1 MIQIKNLQKIKDGV
15 TILDLEGI
23 HVESGEI
30 VAFVGP
36 QGSGLSTL
44 RDLLLG
50 KSKPSGGVILLDGLD
65 PWKDRKPLSGKLGVL
80 FKEDA
85 LYTQQTVEKNL
96 LFFARLYNLPQIR
109 VHDVLKHIGLADQAS
124 VKVESLPAG
133 LARRLA
139 LGRSILN
146 QPNILIL
153 EGPLVNC
160 DENSITTIKQLIR
173 RQAENGAAI
182 MILNE
187 DSTNLEDLCSR
198 IMFLKQGRIDEIRE
212 GGEVDYADN
221 LPFKIP
227 IKLEGRVALLNPG
240 DILYAEAA
248 QGRTILITKD
258 SQLPSQFTLNE
269 LEERLKRSGF
279 FRAHRSYLVN
289 LQHVQDVIPY
299 SRNSFSL
306 RLTDPNHTKIPLS
319 KNAEVELRELLDY

>member
-1 MIQIKNLQKIKDGV
+1 MIQIKNLQKIKDGI
-15 TILDLEGI
+15 TILDLAGI

-50 KSKPSGGVILLDGLD
+50 KSRPSGGVVLLDGLD
-65 PWKDRKPLSGKLGVL
+65 PIKDRKQLSGKLGVL
-80 FKEDA
+80 FKENA
-85 LYTQQTVEKNL
+85 LYAHQTVEKNL
-96 LFFARLYNLPQIR
+96 HFFTRLYDLPQTR
-109 VHDVLKHIGLADQAS
+109 VGVVLTQIGLADQAS
-124 VKVESLPAG
+124 VRVDSLPPG

-146 QPNILIL
+146 QPNILLL
-153 EGPLVNC
+153 EEPLANC
-160 DENSITTIKQLIR
+160 DENSIAMIKRLINKE
-173 RQAENGAAI
+173 AENGATVL
-182 MILNE
+182 ILNE
-187 DSTNLEDLCSR
+187 DSTNLEDLCNR
-198 IMFLKQGRIDEIRE
+198 IVFLKQGRIDEIRE
-212 GGEVDYADN
+212 RGEDDQSAK

-227 IKLEGRVALLNPG
+227 VKLEGRVTLLNPG

-248 QGRTILITKD
+248 QGRTNLITKD

-306 RLTDPNHTKIPLS
+306 RLSDLKNTKIPLS

>member
-1 MIQIKNLQKIKDGV
+1 MIRIKNLQKIRDGI
-15 TILDLEGI
+15 TILDLEEI

-50 KSKPSGGVILLDGLD
+50 KSRPSGGMILLDGFD
-65 PWKDRKPLSGKLGVL
+65 PIKDRGQLSGKMGVL

-85 LYTQQTVEKNL
+85 LYAQQTAQKNL
-96 LFFARLYNLPQIR
+96 LFFARLYNLPQSR
-109 VHDVLKHIGLADQAS
+109 VDVVLAQIGLADQAS
-124 VKVESLPAG
+124 VKVAALPPG
-133 LARRLA
+133 LCRRLA

-146 QPNILIL
+146 QPDTLIL
-153 EGPLVNC
+153 EEPLANC
-160 DENSITTIKQLIR
+160 DENSIIMIKHIIR
-173 RQAENGAAI
+173 EEAEKGAAVL
-182 MILNE
+182 ILNE
-187 DSTNLEDLCSR
+187 DPTNLEDLCTR
-198 IMFLKQGRIDEIRE
+198 IVFLKQGRIDEIRE
-212 GGEVDYADN
+212 RGEEDQSAN

-227 IKLEGRVALLNPG
+227 VKLEGRITLLNPG

-248 QGRTILITKD
+248 QGRTVLITKD
-258 SQLPSQFTLNE
+258 SQLNSQFTLNE

-306 RLTDPNHTKIPLS
+306 RLSDPDNTKIPLS
-319 KNAEVELRELLDY
+319 KNAEVELRDLLNY

>member
-30 VAFVGP
+30 LAFVGP

-65 PWKDRKPLSGKLGVL
+65 PWKDRKSLSGKLGVL

-96 LFFARLYNLPQIR
+96 LFFARLYNLPKTRVDVVLAQIA
-109 VHDVLKHIGLADQAS
+109 LADQAS
-124 VKVESLPAG
+124 VKVTSLPPG
-133 LARRLA
+133 LSRRLA

-146 QPNILIL
+146 QPDTLIL
-153 EGPLVNC
+153 EEPLANC
-160 DENSITTIKQLIR
+160 DENSIIMIKQIIR
-173 RQAENGAAI
+173 KEAEKGTAVL
-182 MILNE
+182 ILNE
-187 DSTNLEDLCSR
+187 DSTNLEDLCTR
-198 IMFLKQGRIDEIRE
+198 IVFLKQGRIDEIRVRDE
-212 GGEVDYADN
+212 EDQSAN

-227 IKLEGRVALLNPG
+227 VKLEGRITLLNPA

-258 SQLPSQFTLNE
+258 AQLPSQFTLNE

-306 RLTDPNHTKIPLS
+306 RLSDPDNTKIPLS
-319 KNAEVELRELLDY
+319 KNAEVELRELLNY